1 MMRGIIGKPVNF
13 VIRLYTVAFK
23 VGEGAEEEF
32 VAFESAKFI
41 EVAFCL
47 IDKET
52 GEEFYTEPIT
62 YSMN

>member
-1 MMRGIIGKPVNF
+1 MKGIIGKPDNF
-13 VIRLYTVAFK
+13 VIRLYTAAFK
-23 VGEGAEEEF
+23 VGEGAEKELIASEYARF
-32 VAFESAKFI
+32 V

-47 IDKET
+47 IDEET

>member
-1 MMRGIIGKPVNF
+1 MREILGTPVDL
-13 VIRLYTVAFK
+13 VINAYTMAFK
-23 VGEGAEEEF
+23 VGEGAEEELI
-32 VAFESAKFI
+32 ASEYARFI

>member
-1 MMRGIIGKPVNF
+1 MRDIIGIPKKLVVNS
-13 VIRLYTVAFK
+13 YTLAFK
-23 VGEGAEEEF
+23 VEEGPEDEF
-32 VAFESAKFI
+32 IASEYARFI

-47 IDKET
+47 IDVET